1 MPRRRFCFCGDLFI
15 WAAPNAGNP
24 QKVQRYPEEWALNAR
39 KIAALR
45 PRIVFPGHG
54 PPIIGKFRFCILF
67 NLLLFYWGV
76 YYWKLLLE
84 VTLLHTRLGTACYRV
99 PRTSPAREALYQTP
113 RER

>member
-54 PPIIGKFRFCILF
+54 PPIIGKFRFCT
-67 NLLLFYWGV
+67 V
-76 YYWKLLLE
+76 YFSICCCFTGACIIGKYFWK
-84 VTLLHTRLGTACYRV
+84 
-99 PRTSPAREALYQTP
+99 
-113 RER
+113 